1 MDALTPLHTPLA
13 EPVRDVVPAKG
24 SVMAPPAAPTSD
36 QAAPPGAV
44 AFVLDEE
51 SEGVMRQSF
60 ANLGIVDERI
70 VRGGIDAAMDDLVKR
85 GSPRLLVVDVSGIA
99 DPMGAIR
106 RLSEVCDSS
115 TEVVIVGE
123 RNDIVLYRDMKAA
136 GVAEY
141 FFKPLISTVMTRVL
155 GDIATGT
162 FNQRS
167 PRTGKLVV
175 VLGVR
180 GGVGA
185 TTIATQAAWH
195 LAEERQRRVLLL
207 DLDLQSGDAAL
218 QLDVA
223 PTNALSEALQ
233 HPERVDDLFLDR
245 GVTEVADKFSL
256 LAAFEPLSA
265 VAGPSEDAVLQ
276 LVATLTRRYRVVL
289 VDLPAAVALHHPKL
303 LHTANTILLV
313 SNGSLNSAREVARW
327 RERIGPNTPDR
338 TTLHVFNEK
347 GADGALPEAEFDRA
361 LATVPDI
368 SIAYDRN
375 VAKTSVLGSKALYGG
390 AAMKRGMAALTRQLV
405 GGEHETKRSLWNR
418 IFG

>member
-1 MDALTPLHTPLA
+1 MDALTPEHTPLPGPA
-13 EPVRDVVPAKG
+13 RNVVPSKG
-24 SVMAPPAAPTSD
+24 TAMAPPAALTSD
-36 QAAPPGAV
+36 KAAPPGAM
-44 AFVLDEE
+44 AFVQDEE
-51 SEGVMRQSF
+51 SEVVMRQSF
-60 ANLGIVDERI
+60 ANLGVVDERI
-70 VRGGIDAAMDDLVKR
+70 VRGGIDAAMRELVDQ

-106 RLSEVCDSS
+106 RLSEVCDSA

-136 GVAEY
+136 GVTEY

-155 GDIATGT
+155 GNIATGAFHQQAT
-162 FNQRS
+162 
-167 PRTGKLVV
+167 RTGKLVV

-185 TTIATQAAWH
+185 TTIATQVAWH
-195 LAEERQRRVLLL
+195 LAEDRQRRVLLL

-218 QLDVA
+218 QLDVV

-245 GVTEVADKFSL
+245 GVNEVADKFSL

-276 LVATLTRRYRVVL
+276 LIATLTKRYRVVL

-303 LHTANTILLV
+303 LLAANTVLLV
-313 SNGSLNSAREVARW
+313 SNGSLISAREVARW
-327 RERIGPNTPDR
+327 RERIGPNTPER
-338 TTLHVFNEK
+338 TTLHVFNNK

-361 LATVPDI
+361 LGMAPDI
-368 SIAYDRN
+368 SIAYDRD
-375 VAKTSVLGSKALYGG
+375 VLKTSVLGSKALYGG
-390 AAMKRGMAALTRQLV
+390 SAMKRGMAALTRQLV
-405 GGEHETKRSLWNR
+405 GGELDAKRSLWKR
-418 IFG
+418 LFG